1 MYPFWLHR
9 SPKKDIELRF
19 YWQIV
24 GVIIIFDLILHI
36 ILVILSVLNAKATD
50 KKVSRW
56 CWIICAV
63 LGLVLGVNDIMQM

>member
-1 MYPFWLHR
+1 MEKIQEV
-9 SPKKDIELRF
+9 SK
-19 YWQIV
+19 
-24 GVIIIFDLILHI
+24 IFNLILHI
-36 ILVILSVLNAKATD
+36 ILVILSILNAKTTD